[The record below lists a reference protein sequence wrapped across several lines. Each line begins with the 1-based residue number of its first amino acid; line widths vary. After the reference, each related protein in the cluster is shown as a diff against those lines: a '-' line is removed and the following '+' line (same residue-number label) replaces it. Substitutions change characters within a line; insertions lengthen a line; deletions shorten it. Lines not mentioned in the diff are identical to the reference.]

1 MPRPR
6 KPRVD
11 ADVALMTPGLAGREL
26 WEGVADA
33 LRDAILAGS
42 IRAGASLV
50 EADLAARFE
59 VSRGPIR
66 DALRDLAREGLVVD
80 LPRRGTIVS
89 TISFTDIQEV
99 YEVREGL
106 EIAAARLVVKRASDA
121 DVAHLAAHLRLLE
134 ASWDRGEDYATS
146 LAADLKFHRDL
157 VALSGNGRLIASY
170 EQMVVQTQL
179 NAITAAEL
187 NPRLRRG
194 QKRSVHRD
202 IIGALRSRNP
212 ETAGRAIADHY
223 TYARVRLFAG
233 IPSGRSGV
241 GAKRSRNT

>member
-11 ADVALMTPGLAGREL
+11 ADVALNAPGLARHEL
-26 WEGVADA
+26 WEGVAEA
-33 LRDAILAGS
+33 LRKAILAGS

-66 DALRDLAREGLVVD
+66 DALRELAREGLVID
-80 LPRRGTIVS
+80 LPRRGTVVS
-89 TISFTDIQEV
+89 TISFADIQEV

-106 EIAAARLVVKRASDA
+106 EIAAARLAVGRASDA
-121 DVAHLAAHLRLLE
+121 EIAALNGRIRVLE
-134 ASWDRGEDYATS
+134 AAWDRGADYGES
-146 LAADLKFHRDL
+146 LAADLAVHRDL
-157 VALSGNGRLIASY
+157 VALSGNGRLIGTY
-170 EQMVVQTQL
+170 DQMLVQTQL

-194 QKRSVHRD
+194 QKRSTHRD
-202 IIGALRSRNP
+202 IVRALRARDGD
-212 ETAGRAIADHY
+212 AAARAVADHY
-223 TYARVRLFAG
+223 AYARGRLFEGYPRGAA
-233 IPSGRSGV
+233 SG
-241 GAKRSRNT
+241 

>member
-1 MPRPR
+1 MARPR

-11 ADVALMTPGLAGREL
+11 ADIALPTPGLAHREL
-26 WEGVADA
+26 WVGIADA
-33 LRDAILAGS
+33 LREAVLAGS

-66 DALRDLAREGLVVD
+66 DALRELAREGLVVD
-80 LPRRGTIVS
+80 LPRRGTVVS
-89 TISFTDIQEV
+89 TLTFTDIQEV

-106 EIAAARLVVKRASDA
+106 EIAAARLTVGRAVDA
-121 DVAHLAAHLRLLE
+121 QIADLAARVRSLE
-134 ASWDRGEDYATS
+134 AAWQRGADYSES
-146 LAADLKFHRDL
+146 LAEDLAFHRDL

-170 EQMVVQTQL
+170 EQMLVQTQL

-194 QKRSVHRD
+194 QKRSAHRE
-202 IIGALRSRNP
+202 ILRALRAREVDNA
-212 ETAGRAIADHY
+212 TRAIADHY
-223 TYARVRLFAG
+223 AYARERLFAG
-233 IPSGRSGV
+233 YPRA
-241 GAKRSRNT
+241 GAALG